1 MLPWFRSH
9 GELLR
14 VGVEATGSYGAA
26 LTRHLA
32 LCGIP
37 VLEVTGPDSSSRRS
51 HGKDDS
57 LDAISAARAA
67 LGGWRVRVAKDRSGA
82 VEALRVLR
90 TTCKTAVRARRA
102 TLPQLHN
109 TVVASPEEIRNLVRQ
124 HDPHAAHS
132 YLRLLEAGHDCLSRS
147 GGGHQDRSQIP
158 G

>member
-67 LGGWRVRVAKDRSGA
+67 EMASRESSLPWLRRLEESGPVTSSTGMPQRARWRVR
-82 VEALRVLR
+82 
-90 TTCKTAVRARRA
+90 
-102 TLPQLHN
+102 
-109 TVVASPEEIRNLVRQ
+109 
-124 HDPHAAHS
+124 AA
-132 YLRLLEAGHDCLSRS
+132 
-147 GGGHQDRSQIP
+147 P
-158 G
+158 